1 MTRTTQL
8 EHEQGVIKAFVL
20 QKKQERFLT
29 FLSKSK
35 TRKKLTH
42 ELADSRCFDPRFTTP
57 IPWKADPEG
66 GLWQRHVQGIENIH
80 GLLKAKGAGKSCWA
94 ISEDS
99 TLDGKE
105 ADLESVLEK
114 VIDNQMGTIL
124 SCIPGKLA
132 LLASEDARLLLSR

>member
-1 MTRTTQL
+1 MSTATQL
-8 EHEQGVIKAFVL
+8 EHDQGVIKAFVL

-35 TRKKLTH
+35 TRKKLTQ
-42 ELADSRCFDPRFTTP
+42 ELADFRCFDPRFATP
-57 IPWKADPEG
+57 IPWKGVP
-66 GLWQRHVQGIENIH
+66 GIENVH
-80 GLLKAKGAGKSCWA
+80 SLLKAKGAGRTCWA

-105 ADLESVLEK
+105 VDLESVLEK

-124 SCIPGKLA
+124 SCFPGKLA
-132 LLASEDARLLLSR
+132 LFASEDAHLLLGRQTVRPALP

>member
-1 MTRTTQL
+1 MQH

-20 QKKQERFLT
+20 HEKQERFLT

-35 TRKKLTH
+35 TRKKLTN
-42 ELADSRCFDPRFTTP
+42 ELADSRCFDPRFATP
-57 IPWKADPEG
+57 IPWKVDPDR

-80 GLLKAKGAGKSCWA
+80 GLLKARGAGENCWA

-105 ADLESVLEK
+105 VDLESVLDK
-114 VIDNQMGTIL
+114 VIDNHMGTIL
-124 SCIPGKLA
+124 SCIPGN
-132 LLASEDARLLLSR
+132 SPC

>member
-1 MTRTTQL
+1 MGTTTQL
-8 EHEQGVIKAFVL
+8 KHEQGVIKAFVL

-29 FLSKSK
+29 FLSMSK
-35 TRKKLTH
+35 TRKKLTQ
-42 ELADSRCFDPRFTTP
+42 ELADSRCFDPRFATP
-57 IPWKADPEG
+57 IPWNVDPNRG
-66 GLWQRHVQGIENIH
+66 VWQRHVQGIENIH

-105 ADLESVLEK
+105 VDLESVLEE

-124 SCIPGKLA
+124 SCLPGKLA
-132 LLASEDARLLLSR
+132 LFASEDARLLLSR